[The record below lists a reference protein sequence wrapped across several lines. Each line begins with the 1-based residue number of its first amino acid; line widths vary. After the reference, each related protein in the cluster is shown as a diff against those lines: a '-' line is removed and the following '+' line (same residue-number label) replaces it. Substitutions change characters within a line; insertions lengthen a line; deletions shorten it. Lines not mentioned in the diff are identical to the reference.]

1 MRHPYAVVL
10 GLIFL
15 SVAFCASARADG
27 LADNHPEK
35 VRAIPPEGIDV
46 PPADRAA
53 IEQQL
58 GRLNAQ
64 LGKLAARKE
73 SRIRRLLP
81 DVQIFAKA
89 AHDALVYREFS
100 STDDIERAKQL
111 LDQGLNRADQLLAG
125 NPTWDT
131 ASGLIVRGYVSRI
144 DGSVQ
149 PYGVVVP
156 SSYEPQG
163 TMHVPLDIWF
173 HGRGETLSEVNFL
186 DEHEHNAG
194 QFTPRGTIVL
204 HPYGRFCNAFK
215 FAGEVDVLEALDSVR
230 DNYRIDRERI
240 AVRGFSMGGAATWH
254 FAVHYAGRWVGANP
268 GAGFAETTEFLR
280 TYQHEPTHPTDYQQ
294 KLLHLYDAT
303 DWAENLF
310 HCPTVAYSGELDTQK
325 QAADLME
332 QALKKEHLALR
343 YVIGPGAKHFYE
355 AGAKQTVE
363 RIMADIV
370 LAGRDPLPQEIRFTT
385 YTLKY
390 NALDWLT
397 VDGLDEHWQRGEV
410 RAKFT
415 TGNALE
421 VKTKN
426 ISSLTF
432 EVPAG
437 RVRRAHLDI
446 TLPVILT
453 IDAQEMVGPQPLT
466 DQSWTCSLHK
476 INGKWHLGP
485 DPEASKRKRH
495 DLQGPIDDAFMDS
508 FIFVRPTGHARYAA
522 VESWANSEMHRAIT
536 QWRQQFRGEARVKD
550 DTALTDQ
557 DIASSNLVLWGDPQ
571 SNALLGRLRDKLP
584 IRWNPDSIAVGEHR
598 FAADHHALI
607 MICPNPLNPRRY
619 VVLNSG
625 FTYREYDYLNNA
637 RQVPK
642 LPDWAVVDLR
652 TPPGTQLPGK
662 IAAADFFDELWQ
674 LPKP

>member
-1 MRHPYAVVL
+1 M
-10 GLIFL
+10 
-15 SVAFCASARADG
+15 
-27 LADNHPEK
+27 
-35 VRAIPPEGIDV
+35 
-46 PPADRAA
+46 
-53 IEQQL
+53 
-58 GRLNAQ
+58 
-64 LGKLAARKE
+64 
-73 SRIRRLLP
+73 
-81 DVQIFAKA
+81 
-89 AHDALVYREFS
+89 
-100 STDDIERAKQL
+100 
-111 LDQGLNRADQLLAG
+111 
-125 NPTWDT
+125 
-131 ASGLIVRGYVSRI
+131 
-144 DGSVQ
+144 
-149 PYGVVVP
+149 
-156 SSYEPQG
+156 
-163 TMHVPLDIWF
+163 
-173 HGRGETLSEVNFL
+173 
-186 DEHEHNAG
+186 
-194 QFTPRGTIVL
+194 
-204 HPYGRFCNAFK
+204 
-215 FAGEVDVLEALDSVR
+215 
-230 DNYRIDRERI
+230 
-240 AVRGFSMGGAATWH
+240 
-254 FAVHYAGRWVGANP
+254 
-268 GAGFAETTEFLR
+268 
-280 TYQHEPTHPTDYQQ
+280 
-294 KLLHLYDAT
+294 
-303 DWAENLF
+303 
-310 HCPTVAYSGELDTQK
+310 
-325 QAADLME
+325 
-332 QALKKEHLALR
+332 
-343 YVIGPGAKHFYE
+343 IGPGAKHFYE

-370 LAGRDPLPQEIRFTT
+370 SAGRDPLPQEIRFTT

-390 NALDWLT
+390 NQLDWLT

-446 TLPVILT
+446 TLPVVLT

-485 DPEASKRKRH
+485 DLEASKRKRH

-508 FIFVRPTGHARYAA
+508 FIFVRPTGRARYAA
-522 VESWANSEMHRAIT
+522 VETWVNSEMHRAIA
-536 QWRQQFRGEARVKD
+536 QWRQQFRGEARVRD

-571 SNALLGRLRDKLP
+571 SNAMLGRLRDKLP
-584 IRWNPDSIAVGEHR
+584 IRWSPDSIAVGEQR

-652 TPPGTQLPGK
+652 TPPDTQLPGK